1 MSLQSGQSAPTDMA
15 ILNLDTSE
23 DKGQVL
29 TNKTF
34 EYATDDSSV
43 ASKNYGLTEV
53 DEFSER
59 TPINDNPLLP
69 HDAVEDRSEIKSIA
83 YRSKGCYLFHFASEV
98 DKILLLLAT
107 FCAMGAG
114 ASIVVHMNIFGEVTD
129 VFTQASNTTDIFG
142 LIGDDS
148 IKYVILSF
156 CVFIL
161 ATLNMYIWSF
171 VKEKQLIRVRQALI
185 QSLFTKDISW
195 FDQHQR
201 GEISSKLLSDIEI
214 LERGMGETIAMTI
227 QWISAVVAL
236 LINSFVQSPDVTGV
250 IFPYFPC
257 VIFAAVG
264 SYWISKTYT
273 QREENGKILVKKALI
288 PAIDNIR
295 LFAAFQSQEFEAKRL
310 FKKFKFARHMT
321 FRKYLCYGIKNG
333 SFWMLAFFTLATGG
347 WYASYHVLEGRM
359 SPGEAI
365 QAILGLLMSAIFV
378 GQVYPCL
385 ECILKAKEA
394 AKNLMDVLDEKPTI
408 NQNQKRGKDLPV
420 HEIEIEFSDVH
431 FSYSSAS
438 ELKVLNGFQLT
449 VKQNQTVALVGPT
462 GCGKSTVPQLILRF
476 YDAKKGQ
483 VLISGTYIKEMKLQN
498 LRRHIGFV
506 SQKSSLLSGS
516 VADNI
521 RLGHES
527 VTREQIVNAAKLA
540 NAHEFI
546 MKLPQGYNTL
556 INEDGNQLTDN
567 EKLRISIARA
577 LVRNPK
583 ILLLDEVTSALDNAS
598 EKIVLKAI
606 EKAQVGRTTII
617 TSHRLL
623 NIQNSDL
630 IVAMY
635 NGRAVEQG
643 SHQELMEMGGLYYN
657 MWTMQSCMP
666 KEKMSNYIFTLE
678 VDHRRKKGSEKDW
691 MAIVSHRKK
700 AQNLR
705 ADKYEDL
712 SLYDEREENSEEK
725 VPRFSCSLM
734 KRLLKLNFPDWSY
747 AVIGSLASIAVGLI
761 GPLMALFIAEFI
773 RIFSLKNADDQ
784 YTARRD
790 AAAQLM
796 VVGAFLAPVNYLQ
809 NFCFAQTDSKLTM
822 RMRDLLFK
830 ALLKQDMSYFD
841 NPINNRDSLVNK
853 FIHDAVDVNGATSLK
868 LAMILQAVSSII
880 SCIVIC
886 FVYSWQLAFP
896 MLGIFLPTLII
907 LNYIIG
913 RLYFPEKIWK
923 VNDLQEFLRKITQ
936 EAFANIKILAILVK
950 EENFIRKCRDIVQ
963 FMYKRETT
971 ENIKFGILFGL
982 NEGLIYCAFAVAFAI
997 GSYLVQNKMADF
1009 PSIYRILGTV
1019 LIASL
1024 MTGRMLWNTPD
1035 FRRGRFAAKRLFPLI
1050 ETVPDDSS
1058 TEEENKPLEEC
1069 KGAVSFENVTFK
1081 DPVQPDVTV
1090 LDTFSMSVGAGES
1103 VAIVGAKEIEKK
1115 AIVELMERFYSPL
1128 SGTIKLDN
1136 VDIQNQKLRWFRSQ
1150 IGVVKQEALFFD
1162 ISIVDN
1168 ILYGTITGVAE
1179 VVEACKALNIHE
1191 AIKSLPEGYNTK
1203 LEDAVLPFHPQRIV
1217 IARAIVRDAQIY
1229 FIDCESLVLTRPTEK
1244 DVKET
1249 MFQALAGKTTI
1260 FIAQRLSLVEN
1271 VSRIFVVDEGKVAE
1285 VGTHDDLMAAEGIY
1299 CRLVKSQRNL
1309 KDR

>member
-1 MSLQSGQSAPTDMA
+1 
-15 ILNLDTSE
+15 
-23 DKGQVL
+23 
-29 TNKTF
+29 
-34 EYATDDSSV
+34 
-43 ASKNYGLTEV
+43 
-53 DEFSER
+53 
-59 TPINDNPLLP
+59 
-69 HDAVEDRSEIKSIA
+69 
-83 YRSKGCYLFHFASEV
+83 
-98 DKILLLLAT
+98 
-107 FCAMGAG
+107 
-114 ASIVVHMNIFGEVTD
+114 
-129 VFTQASNTTDIFG
+129 
-142 LIGDDS
+142 
-148 IKYVILSF
+148 
-156 CVFIL
+156 
-161 ATLNMYIWSF
+161 MYIWSF

-236 LINSFVQSPDVTGV
+236 LINSFVQSPD
-250 IFPYFPC
+250 
-257 VIFAAVG
+257 
-264 SYWISKTYT
+264 ISKTYT

-333 SFWMLAFFTLATGG
+333 SFWMLAFL
-347 WYASYHVLEGRM
+347 
-359 SPGEAI
+359 
-365 QAILGLLMSAIFV
+365 LLMDSNRV
-378 GQVYPCL
+378 VPCPGRQ
-385 ECILKAKEA
+385 
-394 AKNLMDVLDEKPTI
+394 NVTGRSHSGNSWSFDE
-408 NQNQKRGKDLPV
+408 R
-420 HEIEIEFSDVH
+420 H
-431 FSYSSAS
+431 FCRTSLSLLGVYSSAS

-617 TSHRLL
+617 SNFLVYLKHQK
-623 NIQNSDL
+623 NDL
-630 IVAMY
+630 I
-635 NGRAVEQG
+635 
-643 SHQELMEMGGLYYN
+643 
-657 MWTMQSCMP
+657 
-666 KEKMSNYIFTLE
+666 
-678 VDHRRKKGSEKDW
+678 
-691 MAIVSHRKK
+691 
-700 AQNLR
+700 
-705 ADKYEDL
+705 
-712 SLYDEREENSEEK
+712 

-963 FMYKRETT
+963 FMYK
-971 ENIKFGILFGL
+971 
-982 NEGLIYCAFAVAFAI
+982 
-997 GSYLVQNKMADF
+997 
-1009 PSIYRILGTV
+1009 
-1019 LIASL
+1019 
-1024 MTGRMLWNTPD
+1024 
-1035 FRRGRFAAKRLFPLI
+1035 
-1050 ETVPDDSS
+1050 
-1058 TEEENKPLEEC
+1058 
-1069 KGAVSFENVTFK
+1069 
-1081 DPVQPDVTV
+1081 
-1090 LDTFSMSVGAGES
+1090 
-1103 VAIVGAKEIEKK
+1103 
-1115 AIVELMERFYSPL
+1115 
-1128 SGTIKLDN
+1128 
-1136 VDIQNQKLRWFRSQ
+1136 
-1150 IGVVKQEALFFD
+1150 
-1162 ISIVDN
+1162 
-1168 ILYGTITGVAE
+1168 
-1179 VVEACKALNIHE
+1179 
-1191 AIKSLPEGYNTK
+1191 
-1203 LEDAVLPFHPQRIV
+1203 
-1217 IARAIVRDAQIY
+1217 
-1229 FIDCESLVLTRPTEK
+1229 
-1244 DVKET
+1244 
-1249 MFQALAGKTTI
+1249 
-1260 FIAQRLSLVEN
+1260 
-1271 VSRIFVVDEGKVAE
+1271 
-1285 VGTHDDLMAAEGIY
+1285 
-1299 CRLVKSQRNL
+1299 
-1309 KDR
+1309 